1 MKIRSN
7 YVSNSSSSSFLI
19 VYENE
24 NFFNKFKEF
33 NGYTQFINDIKK
45 ENKEEAIG
53 FIQNFLCKYWSFTHR
68 QYLKKDI
75 SMIGNLETN
84 MYINFLFEESK
95 VDDKEFWEIIQ
106 ETNKIGFEFWD
117 KNKDNLNWKNPEY
130 KAYEESYY
138 KNKNV
143 EYKIDD
149 IGKQIYDGL
158 IKNNNFIKF
167 VRYKDDTDEG
177 AYMEQR
183 FMPFL
188 SNNPDGGLVILTQ
201 NEH

>member
-1 MKIRSN
+1 MKVRN
-7 YVSNSSSSSFLI
+7 GYVSNSSSSSFLVI
-19 VYENE
+19 YENE
-24 NFFNKFKEF
+24 NIFNKFKEF
-33 NGYTQFINDIKK
+33 NGYTQFINDIKEEK
-45 ENKEEAIG
+45 KEEAIF
-53 FIQNFLCKYWSFTHR
+53 FIQNFLQHYWYLIHN

-75 SMIGNLETN
+75 SMIGDLETN

-95 VDDKEFWEIIQ
+95 IDDKEFWKIIQ
-106 ETNKIGFEFWD
+106 ETNKRGYEFWE
-117 KNKDNLNWKNPEY
+117 KNKDNLNWKNPECQ
-130 KAYEESYY
+130 AYEESYY
-138 KNKNV
+138 ENKNV
-143 EYKIDD
+143 KYKIYE
-149 IGKQIYDGL
+149 IGKKIYNGL

-167 VRYKDDTDEG
+167 VRYEDDTSEG